1 MAVQRLNVL
10 VDNKKKILNSFSII
24 QKVANHYQ
32 SRLWTVFSK
41 SLLCSVIP
49 DDDQNARAHKREF
62 EKIMVLYSVLDECQP
77 VCPPRP

>member
-1 MAVQRLNVL
+1 MAVQRLNAL

-49 DDDQNARAHKREF
+49 DDDRSHCWL
-62 EKIMVLYSVLDECQP
+62 VLVFLQQCKSTPQAGSLWQAAVAG
-77 VCPPRP
+77 